1 MTLTFAG
8 HWLRQYLRHI
18 RHSEIIGDGDFIGS
32 KGPLVVVGNGLWEI
46 EWSRDR

>member
-8 HWLRQYLRHI
+8 HWLRQYLHHI
-18 RHSEIIGDGDFIGS
+18 RHSEIIGDGGFIGS
-32 KGPLVVVGNGLWEI
+32 KEPLVGNGLWEI